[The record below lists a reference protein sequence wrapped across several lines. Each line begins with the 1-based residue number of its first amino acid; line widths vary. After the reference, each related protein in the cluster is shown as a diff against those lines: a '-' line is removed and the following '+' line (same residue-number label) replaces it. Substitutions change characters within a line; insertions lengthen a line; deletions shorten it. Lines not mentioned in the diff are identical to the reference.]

1 LVQPADV
8 LKQTDRELAF
18 RAVESFVVRRM
29 AAKWQTR
36 AYGQVFVDVLAE
48 AQKSPANPAHAVIN
62 SLQHEPNNYAWP
74 TDEDVAL
81 AFADG
86 RYYGPGGINQDRL
99 RLILGAIDECLQGD
113 ARKPEPIEVDYD
125 VLQVEHIIPQ
135 SWKDSWPIRVAD
147 PAEMIVAE
155 LERTQH
161 VNRIGNLTLVSG
173 PLNAAI
179 GNNPWEAKRAELEK
193 YTRLELNRLL
203 LLEEDWSEAKISS
216 RGRFLASIFNRV
228 WPGPDDP
235 QWIGAP
241 VSLASAE
248 DTSCTHN
255 QEVAPSGDVQAA
267 VSDLEPRL
275 IQSEGRMSVPHEG
288 WESRGSA
295 LMTCRVCGET
305 KSTTKFPTINPAR
318 TGGRGQGLTG
328 IPSANATRSTEC
340 RECRDARLGREKPG
354 H

>member
-1 LVQPADV
+1 
-8 LKQTDRELAF
+8 
-18 RAVESFVVRRM
+18 
-29 AAKWQTR
+29 
-36 AYGQVFVDVLAE
+36 
-48 AQKSPANPAHAVIN
+48 VIN

-74 TDEDVAL
+74 SDEDVAL

-99 RLILGAIDECLQGD
+99 RLILGAIDECLQTD
-113 ARKPEPIEVDYD
+113 AKKAEAIEVDYD

-135 SWKDSWPIRVAD
+135 SWKESWPIQEID

-155 LERTQH
+155 YERAQH

-179 GNNPWEAKRAELEK
+179 SNNPWETKRAELQQ
-193 YTRLELNRLL
+193 YTKLELNRLL
-203 LLEEDWSEAKISS
+203 LLEEDWNETKISS

-228 WPGPDDP
+228 WPGPNDP
-235 QWIGAP
+235 QWIDP
-241 VSLASAE
+241 LVSVTSVE
-248 DTSCTHN
+248 DATHD
-255 QEVAPSGDVQAA
+255 EDVPPSGEA
-267 VSDLEPRL
+267 VVPMSDPNQVESMILR
-275 IQSEGRMSVPHEG
+275 SEGLRSVPHEG
-288 WESRGSA
+288 WSSRDSA

-305 KSTTKFPTINPAR
+305 KSTKKFPTINPAR

-328 IPSANATRSTEC
+328 TPTTNATRSTEC
-340 RECRDARLGREKPG
+340 RDCRDARRSREKPD